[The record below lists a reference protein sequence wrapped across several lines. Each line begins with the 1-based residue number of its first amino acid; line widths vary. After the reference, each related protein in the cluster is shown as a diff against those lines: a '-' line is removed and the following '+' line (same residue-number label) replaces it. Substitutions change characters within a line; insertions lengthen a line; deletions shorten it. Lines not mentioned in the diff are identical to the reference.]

1 MSASVVR
8 AGRVASR
15 LSAAGISSRTTEYVD
30 RTQVEAEMTGELSE
44 ESWREVLAALEEAD
58 EFGLLTSAKGRS
70 VWAVFS
76 K

>member
-1 MSASVVR
+1 MSASGVR

-15 LSAAGISSRTTEYVD
+15 LSAAGITSRTTEYAD
-30 RTQVEAEMTGELSE
+30 RTQIEAELSGEVSDE
-44 ESWREVLAALEEAD
+44 TWREVLAALEEAD
-58 EFGLLTSAKGRS
+58 EFGLVTSANGRS